1 MSEKK
6 SNYSINDRVITPDG
20 KGIIK
25 RIEELYSGKIGYTC
39 VLEKPYIVIDS
50 YKNIRN
56 YNFPEYSFGYMYN
69 EAVIQ
74 KDI

>member
-1 MSEKK
+1 MKNSLSKGFE
-6 SNYSINDRVITPDG
+6 YG
-20 KGIIK
+20 WKGIIK

-69 EAVIQ
+69 EEVI
-74 KDI
+74 

>member
-25 RIEELYSGKIGYTC
+25 RIEELYSGKIA
-39 VLEKPYIVIDS
+39 P
-50 YKNIRN
+50 RH
-56 YNFPEYSFGYMYN
+56 F
-69 EAVIQ
+69 
-74 KDI
+74 